1 MVEAQYPV
9 FFEHLPLPAVVVDQL
24 GFIQQANL
32 RASDMLGLSREVALQ
47 HKSMMYCLNPEARRQ
62 LQWCL
67 GNGSRAAT
75 HEMLDIEL
83 LLEDGHKLPC
93 NIHITGLNNDPE
105 TAPYREQLHL
115 MLFVD
120 QTPVQEQRISEERYR
135 LQTER
140 LAEVIWAS
148 HGGIWE
154 WNAASEVMH
163 INDRWAEILGYT
175 LDELSPM
182 TVRSCFALIHPDD
195 LMAAKT
201 TSTACFEALAEN
213 FDVKVRLAHR
223 LGGWVWVQNRGRVVE
238 RDEDNLPSRMIGMMV
253 DISSEMA
260 QANALEAAKLAA
272 EEAQRINTEFMANLS
287 HEIRTPLNSVLG
299 LIQLVRQS
307 KLAPAQ
313 AKLIEDIVQSG
324 QMLSR
329 TLNELLDHAKLE
341 ASGVELEN
349 KPLQLRELLGSTMV
363 LFNQQ
368 AKKAGIGL
376 FAKVSPDVPET
387 LLGDALRLQQVISNL
402 VSNAIKFTPQG
413 QVDIQISPLQQS
425 GTEDL
430 MLMVEVQDTGI
441 GIKPEEHA
449 RLFTPFF
456 QSDASITRRYG
467 GTGLG
472 LSICKR
478 LVALMGG
485 TMGVDSLPG
494 KGSRFW
500 FTAKFERAAAQAST
514 PWSPSAWQMG
524 QAKTTL
530 PLKLDMRNKRQQIQA
545 LEQALIK
552 HDIKAIELAA
562 ALVEGEDASNDEF
575 FLRLKN
581 KLEVYDFHGALDDLK
596 AVKP

>member
-1 MVEAQYPV
+1 MVETKYPV
-9 FFEHLPLPAVVVDQL
+9 FFEHLPLPAVVIDQL

-83 LLEDGHKLPC
+83 LLDEGHKLPC
-93 NIHITGLNNDPE
+93 NIHITAIDTDDQQMPH
-105 TAPYREQLHL
+105 REHLFL

-120 QTPVQEQRISEERYR
+120 QTPVQAQRISEERYR

-140 LAEVIWAS
+140 LGEVIWAS

-154 WNAASEVMH
+154 WNVTSEVMQ
-163 INDRWAEILGYT
+163 INERWAEILGYT
-175 LDELSPM
+175 LDELTPM

-195 LMAAKT
+195 LAAAKT
-201 TSTACFEALAEN
+201 TSAACFEQQAEN
-213 FDVKVRLAHR
+213 FDVKVRLAHK

-238 RDEDNLPSRMIGMMV
+238 RDEDNLPSRMIGMMM
-253 DISSEMA
+253 DISTEMA
-260 QANALEAAKLAA
+260 QASALEAAKLAA

-307 KLAPAQ
+307 PLAPVQ
-313 AKLIEDIVQSG
+313 AKLVEEIVQSG
-324 QMLSR
+324 QLLSR
-329 TLNELLDHAKLE
+329 TLNELLDHARLQ

-376 FAKVSPDVPET
+376 FAKVAPDVPDT

-413 QVDIQISPLQQS
+413 QVDIHIGQLHSDE
-425 GTEDL
+425 GVV

-441 GIKPEEHA
+441 GIKPDEHA

-456 QSDASITRRYG
+456 QSDASITRRFG

-478 LVALMGG
+478 LVSLMGG
-485 TMGVDSLPG
+485 TMGVDSTPG

-500 FTAKFERAAAQAST
+500 FTARLLLAETNHASA
-514 PWSPSAWQMG
+514 WSPSVWQLG
-524 QAKTTL
+524 QSKVGP
-530 PLKLDMRNKRQQIQA
+530 PLKLDVRNKRQQIQA

-552 HDIKAIELAA
+552 HDIKALELAH
-562 ALVEGEDASNDEF
+562 ALVNDEDDSDF
-575 FLRLKN
+575 FRRLRN
-581 KLEVYDFHGALDDLK
+581 KLEIYDFHGALDDLN

>member
-9 FFEHLPLPAVVVDQL
+9 FFEHLPLPAVVIDQL

-32 RASDMLGLSREVALQ
+32 RASEMLGLSREVALQ

-67 GNGSRAAT
+67 GNGSQAAT

-83 LLEDGHKLPC
+83 LLDDGHKLPC
-93 NIHITGLNNDPE
+93 NIHITELENHVQAGPH
-105 TAPYREQLHL
+105 REHLFL

-120 QTPVQEQRISEERYR
+120 QTPVQAQRISEERYR

-154 WNAASEVMH
+154 WNMNSEVMQ
-163 INDRWAEILGYT
+163 INERWAEILGYT
-175 LDELSPM
+175 LDELTPM
-182 TVRSCFALIHPDD
+182 TVRACFALIHPDD
-195 LMAAKT
+195 LVAAKA
-201 TSTACFEALAEN
+201 TSADCFEKQAEN
-213 FDVKVRLAHR
+213 FDVKVRLAHK

-253 DISSEMA
+253 DISTEMA
-260 QANALEAAKLAA
+260 QASALEAAKIAA

-307 KLAPAQ
+307 PLAPAQ
-313 AKLIEDIVQSG
+313 AKLVEEIVQSG
-324 QMLSR
+324 QLLSR
-329 TLNELLDHAKLE
+329 TLNELLDHARLE
-341 ASGVELEN
+341 ASGVELEK

-368 AKKAGIGL
+368 AKKVGIGL
-376 FAKVSPDVPET
+376 FAKVASDVPDT

-413 QVDIQISPLQQS
+413 QVDIQIGQLHSEA
-425 GTEDL
+425 GEL

-441 GIKPEEHA
+441 GIKPDEHA

-456 QSDASITRRYG
+456 QSDASITRRFG

-478 LVALMGG
+478 LVSLMGG
-485 TMGVDSLPG
+485 TMGVDSKPG

-500 FTAKFERAAAQAST
+500 FTARLLRAEPT
-514 PWSPSAWQMG
+514 PTSAWSPSVWQLG
-524 QAKTTL
+524 QSKTAPPPQT
-530 PLKLDMRNKRQQIQA
+530 RCAQQA
-545 LEQALIK
+545 PT
-552 HDIKAIELAA
+552 
-562 ALVEGEDASNDEF
+562 NP
-575 FLRLKN
+575 
-581 KLEVYDFHGALDDLK
+581 GAG
-596 AVKP
+596 AGPHQTRHQGAGVGARVGQRRR